1 MGEPLV
7 LPPDEMG
14 ALEKAIEAVY
24 GPDWRD
30 KITILP
36 PGRPRIEA
44 LLCDVQFIAEVR
56 HLPDGTDEVNHVRI
70 RVTADHGR
78 PVPVTLEANLVNV
91 VKSHLP
97 QAEDGWHSP
106 ARCADE

>member
-1 MGEPLV
+1 MSDPLV

-14 ALEKAIEAVY
+14 ALKKAIEAVY

-30 KITILP
+30 KITVLP
-36 PGRPRIEA
+36 PGTPRA
-44 LLCDVQFIAEVR
+44 VLCDVHFPAEVR
-56 HLPDGTDEVNHVRI
+56 HLPGGTDEVNYVRI
-70 RVTADHGR
+70 RVTADRGR
-78 PVPVTLEANLVNV
+78 PVPASLESSLLSV

-97 QAEDGWHSP
+97 AAEDGWHSP